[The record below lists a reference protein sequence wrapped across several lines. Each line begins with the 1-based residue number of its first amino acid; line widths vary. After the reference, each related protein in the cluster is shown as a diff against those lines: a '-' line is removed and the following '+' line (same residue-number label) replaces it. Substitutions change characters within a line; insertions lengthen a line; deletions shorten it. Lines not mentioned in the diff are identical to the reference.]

1 MTQMSEA
8 GDLSGRHDSGV
19 QAARKM
25 YDDLARGDVEA
36 ILAGFHPDVE
46 WHEAEGNPYQPDG
59 MPFRGPGDVLEKLFV
74 RLGQD
79 WTSFVVTPH
88 TFHECSDG
96 IVVVEARYTGTFG
109 ATGRPLDCQVC
120 HILTYE
126 DSKLRKF
133 QQYVDTAQLRTVMGA

>member
-1 MTQMSEA
+1 MTQVSNA
-8 GDLSGRHDSGV
+8 GDLRDRQRSGV

-25 YDDLARGDVEA
+25 YDDLARGDIEA
-36 ILAGFHPDVE
+36 ILAGLHPQVE

-59 MPFRGPGDVLEKLFV
+59 IPFRGPEEVLQKLFA

-79 WTSFVVTPH
+79 WTSFVVTPRA
-88 TFHECSDG
+88 FHECSDG
-96 IVVVEARYTGTFG
+96 VVVVEARYTGTFSG
-109 ATGRPLDCQVC
+109 TGRELDCQVC